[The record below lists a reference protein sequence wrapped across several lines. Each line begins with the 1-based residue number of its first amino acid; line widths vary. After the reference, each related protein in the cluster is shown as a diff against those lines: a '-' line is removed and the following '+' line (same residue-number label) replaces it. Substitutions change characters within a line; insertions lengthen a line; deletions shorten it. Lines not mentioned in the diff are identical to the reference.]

1 MKVVMAWVNPAT
13 ISKRRW
19 NYLFQQCLHRLE
31 KRREMSLMD
40 SRIKRREQQMKELN
54 EIGLLLSSERD
65 LKKQEM
71 YVQNINYI
79 KYTVYNT

>member
-1 MKVVMAWVNPAT
+1 MVKPENASSSEVVMAWVNPAT

-40 SRIKRREQQMKELN
+40 SGSNGVSNR
-54 EIGLLLSSERD
+54 
-65 LKKQEM
+65 
-71 YVQNINYI
+71 
-79 KYTVYNT
+79 